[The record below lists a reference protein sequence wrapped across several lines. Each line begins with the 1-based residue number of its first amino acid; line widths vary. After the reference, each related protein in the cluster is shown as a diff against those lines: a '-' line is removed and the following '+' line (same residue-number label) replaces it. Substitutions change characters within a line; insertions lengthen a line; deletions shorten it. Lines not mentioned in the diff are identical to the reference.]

1 MTRVERYNPYSI
13 FVVAAAAVAAAATA
27 AAVAVVVVVGGGCCL
42 CVCLLLLL
50 LLLGGGVNPHV
61 KVFVVDASHFCTI
74 MLISYSC
81 IPEYRPIRYF
91 SGFRFRDIF
100 QL

>member
-1 MTRVERYNPYSI
+1 MCL
-13 FVVAAAAVAAAATA
+13 FAF
-27 AAVAVVVVVGGGCCL
+27 VVVVAG
-42 CVCLLLLL
+42 
-50 LLLGGGVNPHV
+50 GGGVNPHV
-61 KVFVVDASHFCTI
+61 NVFVVDASHFCTV

-81 IPEYRPIRYF
+81 IPEYRPSRYF

>member
-1 MTRVERYNPYSI
+1 MNVTRVERYNPYSL
-13 FVVAAAAVAAAATA
+13 FVVVVAF
-27 AAVAVVVVVGGGCCL
+27 VVVVVVVVVVVRGCL

-50 LLLGGGVNPHV
+50 LLLGGGGREFNPHV
-61 KVFVVDASHFCTI
+61 NVFVVDVSYFCTI
-74 MLISYSC
+74 RFISCGC

-91 SGFRFRDIF
+91 RGFGFRDIF

>member
-1 MTRVERYNPYSI
+1 MCL
-13 FVVAAAAVAAAATA
+13 F
-27 AAVAVVVVVGGGCCL
+27 AVVVVVAGGG
-42 CVCLLLLL
+42 
-50 LLLGGGVNPHV
+50 GAVNPHV
-61 KVFVVDASHFCTI
+61 NVFVDDASYFCTI
-74 MLISYSC
+74 MFISCSC